1 MTIIFYIAA
10 AVAVVATVL
19 AITRAN
25 VVHALLYF
33 ICSLLATGVM
43 FFVLG
48 APFVAMLVV
57 IINAGAI
64 MVLFVFVIT
73 MLNLGPQSAS
83 REKVR
88 LRPRAC
94 LGPVVLSGLLVV
106 ELVYCLMRYQTGTTA
121 GEMVGARQVG
131 VALFGT
137 YLLGVEL
144 ASMLLLAGLLGAH
157 HLGRGM
163 MKSEEKQSLWR

>member
-1 MTIIFYIAA
+1 MTTSFYLAA
-10 AVAVVATVL
+10 AVAVVATMG

-43 FFVLG
+43 FFALG

-57 IINAGAI
+57 IVNAGAI

-73 MLNLGPQSAS
+73 MLNLGPQSAR
-83 REKVR
+83 RERVR
-88 LRPRAC
+88 LRPRAW
-94 LGPVVLSGLLVV
+94 LGPAVLSGLLMV
-106 ELVYCLMRYQTGTTA
+106 ELVYSLACCQTGTTA
-121 GEMVGARQVG
+121 GETVGARQVG
-131 VALFGT
+131 VTLFST

-144 ASMLLLAGLLGAH
+144 ASMLLLAGLLGAY
-157 HLGRGM
+157 HLGWGM
-163 MKSEEKQSLWR
+163 ITWSERKS